1 MGNISKKMGNTN
13 DNDDNHPPLWIE
25 SDKDASPKLDI
36 IQADGVKLEG
46 NSNDVHPGLPDGAK
60 LIPVVV
66 NGLTALTTD
75 VHMGIA
81 AIRGFQWIEWKC
93 MCIQQGKDLTI
104 CLGRLLHK
112 CTCLFCWCRMFAAC
126 VFAVLF
132 GGDHV
137 HLLARGFKVLLIC
150 PFII

>member
-1 MGNISKKMGNTN
+1 MGNTSKKMGSTN
-13 DNDDNHPPLWIE
+13 DNDDNHPPLSIE

-36 IQADGVKLEG
+36 IQADGVTFDG
-46 NSNDVHPGLPDGAK
+46 NSNDVHSGLPDGTE

-93 MCIQQGKDLTI
+93 MCIQQGDRWRALVAHQEQKI
-104 CLGRLLHK
+104 IRLK
-112 CTCLFCWCRMFAAC
+112 YVKKMPDVGPA
-126 VFAVLF
+126 
-132 GGDHV
+132 
-137 HLLARGFKVLLIC
+137 LLALFVG
-150 PFII
+150 